1 MRQHAYIA
9 SFLTLLATVFCLT
22 SCKETDD
29 TVEEYPDWQQ
39 KNEAFFS
46 AKYNAAKQAIASGD
60 TSWKIFKS
68 YARDSS
74 TPGSATDYIVV
85 KVLREGTGSGAPLF
99 TDTVRTHYRGQ
110 LLASAT
116 HVDSSDRELGYVFD
130 SSWSTNSFDERIF
143 VPAKFAVSDVADGFS
158 TALQHMH
165 IGDRWKVY
173 IPYQL
178 GYGTNVNG
186 SIPAYSTLVFDMA
199 LAAYYHP
206 GKKVPDWSA
215 NEMQIWEEP

>member
-1 MRQHAYIA
+1 MPHS
-9 SFLTLLATVFCLT
+9 SFRIFRKSPQLTM
-22 SCKETDD
+22 SS
-29 TVEEYPDWQQ
+29 PM
-39 KNEAFFS
+39 
-46 AKYNAAKQAIASGD
+46 QA
-60 TSWKIFKS
+60 
-68 YARDSS
+68 
-74 TPGSATDYIVV
+74 
-85 KVLREGTGSGAPLF
+85 VLRLNRS
-99 TDTVRTHYRGQ
+99 RKR
-110 LLASAT
+110 
-116 HVDSSDRELGYVFD
+116 SSFAFPNPN

-143 VPAKFAVSDVADGFS
+143 VPAKFAVADVVDGFS
-158 TALQHMH
+158 TALQHMR

-186 SIPAYSTLVFDMA
+186 SIPAYSTLIFDMA